1 MQDFL
6 EDIQEII
13 PKITKRKAYFLLC
26 SIKGRVEKY
35 WKFGIWKRDGHK
47 FGISER
53 QMQKFIALLRDYW
66 YINKVAQVR
75 GSRGFMCSLYKVS
88 SVMKEFFNDIRGGIK
103 TSNLTDRIKQF
114 NISHNTFDY
123 LRGYWVVKYT
133 KCIIQDRYIV
143 HKRAKGKY
151 KDYIF
156 DSEERKPITLFE
168 FLRIY
173 NNRTLIE
180 QSRELGLIW

>member
-88 SVMKEFFNDIRGGIK
+88 SVMKEFFNEIRGGIK

-114 NISHNTFDY
+114 NSSHNTFDY
-123 LRGYWVVKYT
+123 LRGYWVVKY
-133 KCIIQDRYIV
+133 KKLIIDNRYIV
-143 HKRAKGKY
+143 YNKWKY
-151 KDYIF
+151 Q
-156 DSEERKPITLFE
+156 DSVYDSQERKKLSLFE
-168 FLRIY
+168 YLRWE
-173 NNRTLIE
+173 TELIKFC
-180 QSRELGLIW
+180 RDINLIW